1 MICTMFRTIRSDPK
15 GRCHIEPILNAA
27 TWEYYERHLA
37 CIWTPNDINWADD
50 RRDYETLTECE
61 QELLKQTLAFF
72 AFADHVVAE
81 AIGEFN
87 IPVMEVK
94 FFHDLQVMIENVH
107 HTVYAQSITEI
118 IPRERDELL
127 RRVTTHPALL
137 EKRATLEQFGDSI
150 GERLLVW
157 ACMEGIAF
165 AGAFAVI
172 FYFKNQNKMPGLG
185 TANQYI
191 ARDESLHRDFAV
203 HLLNDMVKPPGAETI
218 HRIVRAFVEQEQQ
231 YYAGNDI
238 LDIGKYVEFVANNL
252 LLDLGLDPIWEIN
265 ACPLSFMNSLSMRH
279 EVNFFEVT
287 ATQYEDAPGTMTFS
301 AVDDDDF

>member
-1 MICTMFRTIRSDPK
+1 MFRTIRADPV
-15 GRCHIEPILNAA
+15 GRCHIEPILNAD
-27 TWEYYERHLA
+27 TWSFYEGHLA

-50 RRDYETLTECE
+50 RRDYETLSECE
-61 QELLKQTLAFF
+61 QELLKKTLAFF

-81 AIGEFN
+81 AVGEFN

-127 RRVTTHPALL
+127 ERVSTHPALL
-137 EKRATLEQFGDSI
+137 EKRETLEHFGDSL

-165 AGAFAVI
+165 AGAFAVV
-172 FYFKNQNKMPGLG
+172 FYFKDQNKMPGLG

-203 HLLNDMVKPPGAETI
+203 HLLNDLVKPPGADTI
-218 HRIVRAFVEQEQQ
+218 RRIVGAFVEQEQK

-238 LDIGKYVEFVANNL
+238 LDIGGYVEFVANNL
-252 LLDLGLDPIWEIN
+252 LLDLGLEPMWEVN
-265 ACPLSFMNSLSMRH
+265 TCPLPFMNSLSIRH

-287 ATQYEDAPGTMTFS
+287 ATQYEDAPGTMAF
-301 AVDDDDF
+301 AAMDDEDF